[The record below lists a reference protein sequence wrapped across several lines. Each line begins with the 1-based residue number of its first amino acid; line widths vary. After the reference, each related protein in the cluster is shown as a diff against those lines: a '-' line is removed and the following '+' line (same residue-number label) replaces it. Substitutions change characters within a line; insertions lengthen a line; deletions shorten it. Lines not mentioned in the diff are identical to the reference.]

1 MARADARVASCDLPP
16 HPNMQPMITY
26 STTRPVSVEQYV
38 GLLRASGLA
47 PRRPVEDEAAVAD
60 MLRHAQL
67 MATAWDGDRLVGA
80 ARTLTDFSYVAY
92 LADLAVDA
100 GCQRHGVGRRLIE
113 ETRAALGPKAWL
125 VLLAAPAAQEYYP
138 RIGFAQHPSAWT
150 LRAEDPLTP

>member
-1 MARADARVASCDLPP
+1 
-16 HPNMQPMITY
+16 MIAY
-26 STTRPVSVEQYV
+26 STTRPVSVEQYI

-67 MATAWDGDRLVGA
+67 IATAWEGDRLVGA

-92 LADLAVDA
+92 LADLAVDV
-100 GCQRHGVGRRLIE
+100 GWQRNGVGRRLIE
-113 ETRAALGPKAWL
+113 ATRAALGARALL
-125 VLLAAPAAQEYYP
+125 VLLAAPTAQEYYP

-150 LRAEDPLTP
+150 LRAEDAWTP

>member
-1 MARADARVASCDLPP
+1 
-16 HPNMQPMITY
+16 MIAC

-47 PRRPVEDEAAVAD
+47 SRRPVEDEAAVAD

-67 MATAWDGDRLVGA
+67 MATAWEGHRLVGA

-100 GCQRHGVGRRLIE
+100 GCQRQGVGRRLIE
-113 ETRAALGPKAWL
+113 ETRAALGPRVLL
-125 VLLAAPAAQEYYP
+125 VLLAAPAAQGYYP
-138 RIGFAQHPSAWT
+138 RIGFARHPSAWT
-150 LRAEDPLTP
+150 LRAEDAWKP

>member
-1 MARADARVASCDLPP
+1 
-16 HPNMQPMITY
+16 MIAY
-26 STTRPVSVEQYV
+26 STTRPVSVEQYI

-67 MATAWDGDRLVGA
+67 LATAWDGDRLVGA

-92 LADLAVDA
+92 LADLAVDV
-100 GCQRHGVGRRLIE
+100 GCQRNGVGRRLIE
-113 ETRAALGPKAWL
+113 ATRAALGARALL

-138 RIGFAQHPSAWT
+138 RIGFASHPSAWT
-150 LRAEDPLTP
+150 LRAEDALTP

>member
-1 MARADARVASCDLPP
+1 MEARL
-16 HPNMQPMITY
+16 TY
-26 STTRPVSVEQYV
+26 STTRSVSVEQYA

-47 PRRPVEDEAAVAD
+47 PRRPVEDAAAVGD

-113 ETRAALGPKAWL
+113 ETRGALGPKAWL
-125 VLLAAPAAQEYYP
+125 VLLAAPASRGYYP
-138 RIGFAQHPSAWT
+138 RIGFAPHPSAWT

>member
-1 MARADARVASCDLPP
+1 
-16 HPNMQPMITY
+16 MIAC

-47 PRRPVEDEAAVAD
+47 ARRPVEDEAAVAD

-67 MATAWDGDRLVGA
+67 MATAWEGHRLVGA

-100 GCQRHGVGRRLIE
+100 GCQRQGVGRRLIE
-113 ETRAALGPKAWL
+113 ETRAALGPRVLL
-125 VLLAAPAAQEYYP
+125 VLLAAPAAQGYYP
-138 RIGFAQHPSAWT
+138 RIGFSRHPSAWT
-150 LRAEDPLTP
+150 LRAEDALKP